1 MARGGEALHSV
12 LDGSL
17 AIKLEQ
23 LVTQVL
29 KRSPLAGLVEG
40 VARVRASVH
49 TKLLLAFLII
59 TLLFIAMA
67 VASLLILVNTTGQSH
82 LLDQAHERVSWA
94 QQSQHALDRQMHFT
108 ALALL
113 SKDEA
118 AIERI
123 LRENNRFNESL
134 AKLDTAAA
142 AGQKGLIDQI
152 RASQDDAMGV
162 VADIANAIRDGK
174 LEDIT
179 TDLLRR
185 EERLDAQ
192 IALRMSQLVDVEQ
205 SRMAQLR
212 ESVGAANRRS
222 LTLTLVFAVSAVLLA
237 WLCGF
242 VISWSFILP
251 VRAADV
257 FLDDVAAGN
266 FGRKIMV
273 PNRDEFGALADRM
286 NHMSQQ
292 LHRLDES
299 QRQAAAKLV
308 DLNEQLSRASKAKS
322 EFLANMS
329 HELRTPMNAILGFS
343 EMMIDGIYG
352 EVPDELK
359 EPLTDI
365 QVNGRN
371 LLRLINDVLDL
382 SKIEAGRMELALN
395 EYAVSDVVNTVRTSL
410 RSIAAEKGLAF
421 TAHAPEDLPVAYGD
435 SGRLAQCLT
444 NLAGNALKFTR
455 QGQVDIAVELV
466 GDELI
471 YRVSDTGIGIAQ
483 DELDNIFTEFR
494 QVDTTITREFG
505 GTGLGLSISK
515 KFVER
520 LGGRIWVES
529 ELGKGSTFMFSVP
542 LRAGERETGS

>member
-1 MARGGEALHSV
+1 M
-12 LDGSL
+12 GSL

-29 KRSPLAGLVEG
+29 KRSPFAGLVHG
-40 VARVRASVH
+40 VAGVRASVH
-49 TKLLLAFLII
+49 TKLLFAFLII

-67 VASLLILVNTTGQSH
+67 VASLLILVNTTAQSR
-82 LLDQAHERVSWA
+82 LLDEAHERVSWA

-123 LRENNRFNESL
+123 LRENNRFNETL
-134 AKLDTAAA
+134 AKLETAAA
-142 AGQKGLIDQI
+142 AGQKGLIDQV

-174 LEDIT
+174 LDTIT
-179 TDLLRR
+179 TELLRR
-185 EERLDAQ
+185 EEKLDEQ
-192 IALRMSQLVDVEQ
+192 IALRMGQLVDVEQ
-205 SRMAQLR
+205 DRMARLR

-222 LTLTLVFAVSAVLLA
+222 LILTSVFAVSAVLLA

-251 VRAADV
+251 VREAQV
-257 FLDDVAAGN
+257 FLGDVAAGN
-266 FGRKIMV
+266 FGRKISV

-286 NHMSQQ
+286 NHMSLQ
-292 LHRLDES
+292 LHRFDES

-352 EVPDELK
+352 TVPEELK

-382 SKIEAGRMELALN
+382 SKIEAGRMELALG
-395 EYAVSDVVNTVRTSL
+395 EYSVGDVVNTVRTSL
-410 RSIAAEKGLAF
+410 RSIAAEKGLEF
-421 TAHAPEDLPVAYGD
+421 TAHVPDDLPVAYGD
-435 SGRLAQCLT
+435 SGRLTQCLT

-455 QGQVDIAVELV
+455 QGRVDIAVELC
-466 GDELI
+466 GSELI
-471 YRVSDTGIGIAQ
+471 YRVADTGIGIAQ
-483 DELDNIFTEFR
+483 QELDNIFTEFR

-529 ELGKGSTFMFSVP
+529 KLGQGSTFMFSVP
-542 LRAGERETGS
+542 LRAGEGSE

>member
-1 MARGGEALHSV
+1 MVRWV
-12 LDGSL
+12 
-17 AIKLEQ
+17 
-23 LVTQVL
+23 
-29 KRSPLAGLVEG
+29 AG
-40 VARVRASVH
+40 VRASVH
-49 TKLLLAFLII
+49 TKLLFAFLII

-67 VASLLILVNTTGQSH
+67 VASLLILVNTTAQSR

-94 QQSQHALDRQMHFT
+94 QQSQHALSRQMHFT

-123 LRENNRFNESL
+123 LRENNRFNETL
-134 AKLDTAAA
+134 AKLDTAAI
-142 AGQKGLIDQI
+142 AGQKSLIDQI
-152 RASQDDAMGV
+152 RASQDEAMSV
-162 VADIANAIRDGK
+162 MADIANAIRDGK
-174 LEDIT
+174 LSEIT
-179 TDLLRR
+179 GELLKR
-185 EERLDAQ
+185 EEHLDTQ
-192 IALRMSQLVDVEQ
+192 IALRMGQLVDAEEGRM
-205 SRMAQLR
+205 SRLR
-212 ESVGAANRRS
+212 DSVATANQRS
-222 LTLTLVFAVSAVLLA
+222 LVLTCAFAVIAMLLA

-251 VRAADV
+251 VREAHV
-257 FLDDVAAGN
+257 YLDDVAAGN
-266 FGRKIMV
+266 FGRKISV
-273 PNRDEFGALADRM
+273 PNRDEFGTLADRM

-299 QRQAAAKLV
+299 QRQAAAKLG
-308 DLNEQLSRASKAKS
+308 DLNEQLSRASQAKS

-343 EMMIDGIYG
+343 EMMSDGIYG
-352 EVPDELK
+352 EVPVELK

-382 SKIEAGRMELALN
+382 SKIEAGRMELALDD
-395 EYAVSDVVNTVRTSL
+395 YSVSDVVNTVRTSL
-410 RSIAAEKGLAF
+410 RSIAAEKGLEF
-421 TAHAPEDLPVAYGD
+421 SAHVPEDLPVAYGD

-455 QGQVDIAVELV
+455 KGRVDIAVELA

-471 YRVSDTGIGIAQ
+471 YRVADTGIGIARH
-483 DELDNIFTEFR
+483 ELDNIFTEFR

-505 GTGLGLSISK
+505 GSGLGLSISK

-529 ELGKGSTFMFSVP
+529 ELGRGSTFMFSVP
-542 LRAGERETGS
+542 LRAVGASQ

>member
-1 MARGGEALHSV
+1 M
-12 LDGSL
+12 
-17 AIKLEQ
+17 
-23 LVTQVL
+23 L
-29 KRSPLAGLVEG
+29 KRSPLAWLVLR
-40 VARVRASVH
+40 VAHVRASVH
-49 TKLLLAFLII
+49 TKLLVAFLII

-67 VASLLILVNTTGQSH
+67 VASLLLLLNTTAQSR
-82 LLDQAHERVSWA
+82 LLDQAHERVSWS
-94 QQSQHALDRQMHFT
+94 QQSQYALARQMHFT

-113 SKDEA
+113 SRDEA

-123 LRENNRFNESL
+123 LRENNRFNETL
-134 AKLDTAAA
+134 AKLDTATTAS
-142 AGQKGLIDQI
+142 QKGLIDQI

-174 LEDIT
+174 LSDT
-179 TDLLRR
+179 TGELLQR

-192 IALRMSQLVDVEQ
+192 IALRMGQLVDAEQ
-205 SRMAQLR
+205 ARMAKLR
-212 ESVGAANRRS
+212 DSVDAANRRS
-222 LTLTLVFAVSAVLLA
+222 LILTCVFAVSAAVLA

-251 VRAADV
+251 VREAHG
-257 FLDDVAAGN
+257 FLGDVAAGN
-266 FGRKIMV
+266 FGRKISV
-273 PNRDEFGALADRM
+273 PNRDEFGTLADRM

-292 LHRLDES
+292 LHRLADS

-308 DLNEQLSRASKAKS
+308 DLNEQLSRASQAKS

-352 EVPDELK
+352 EVPSELK

-382 SKIEAGRMELALN
+382 SKIEAGRMELALG
-395 EYAVSDVVNTVRTSL
+395 EYSIGDVVNTVRTSL
-410 RSIAAEKGLAF
+410 RSIAAEKGLEF
-421 TAHAPEDLPVAYGD
+421 TAHVPEDLPVAYGD
-435 SGRLAQCLT
+435 SGRLTQCLT

-455 QGQVDIAVELV
+455 QGRVDISVELC
-466 GDELI
+466 GRELI
-471 YRVSDTGIGIAQ
+471 YRVADTGIGIAKE
-483 DELDNIFTEFR
+483 ELDNIFTEFR

-542 LRAGERETGS
+542 LRAGEESE

>member
-1 MARGGEALHSV
+1 MQR
-12 LDGSL
+12 
-17 AIKLEQ
+17 
-23 LVTQVL
+23 
-29 KRSPLAGLVEG
+29 

-49 TKLLLAFLII
+49 TKLLFAFLII
-59 TLLFIAMA
+59 TALFIAMA
-67 VASLLILVNTTGQSH
+67 VVSLLILVDTTQQSR
-82 LLDQAHERVSWA
+82 LLDQAHQRVSWS
-94 QQSQHALDRQMHFT
+94 QQSQYALARQMHFT

-123 LRENNRFNESL
+123 LRENNRFNETL
-134 AKLDTAAA
+134 AKLETAAEP
-142 AGQKGLIDQI
+142 GQKGLIDQI
-152 RASQDDAMGV
+152 RASQNDAMGV
-162 VADIANAIRDGK
+162 MADIANAIRDGK
-174 LEDIT
+174 LGDIT
-179 TDLLRR
+179 AELLRR
-185 EERLDAQ
+185 EERLDEE
-192 IALRMSQLVDVEQ
+192 IGLRMGQLVDAEQ
-205 SRMAQLR
+205 GRMARLR
-212 ESVGAANRRS
+212 DSVAAANRRS
-222 LTLTLVFAVSAVLLA
+222 LVLTSVFALSAVLLA
-237 WLCGF
+237 WVCGF

-251 VRAADV
+251 VREAHV
-257 FLDDVAAGN
+257 FLDDVAAGD
-266 FGRKIMV
+266 FGRKISV
-273 PNRDEFGALADRM
+273 PNRDEFGTLADRM

-292 LHRLDES
+292 LHRFDDS

-308 DLNEQLSRASKAKS
+308 DLNEQLSRASQAKS

-352 EVPDELK
+352 DVPDELK

-382 SKIEAGRMELALN
+382 SKIEAGRMELSLD
-395 EYAVSDVVNTVRTSL
+395 EYSVSDIVNTVRTSL

-421 TAHAPEDLPVAYGD
+421 TAHVPEDLPVAYGD
-435 SGRLAQCLT
+435 SGRLTQCLT

-455 QGQVDIAVELV
+455 KGSVDISVELA
-466 GDELI
+466 GDALI
-471 YRVSDTGIGIAQ
+471 YRVADTGIGIPPQ
-483 DELDNIFTEFR
+483 ELDNIFTEFR

-529 ELGKGSTFMFSVP
+529 ELGKGSTFLFSVP
-542 LRAGERETGS
+542 LRAGEGSR